1 MQVFSTRRFEFLLF
15 TWPRCL
21 LACLTARGRFIFLD
35 NAQRLLNFK
44 RASRSLLR
52 QVYKYW
58 ILAWFYRYFW
68 KLIFSCFYFRQF
80 RSQICVFWAYGPLGG
95 PPWVLRGA
103 SFFIKIHRKYVCFEH
118 MGPSGGPRK
127 IEKLTLCFL
136 GGPRGA
142 LGAPLGSLLGHF
154 PFCLRAGGWREA

>member
-1 MQVFSTRRFEFLLF
+1 MWYLFLTLVFTLGSALYQIVL
-15 TWPRCL
+15 PVH
-21 LACLTARGRFIFLD
+21 
-35 NAQRLLNFK
+35 
-44 RASRSLLR
+44 SLI

-68 KLIFSCFYFRQF
+68 KLSFSCFYFRQF

-154 PFCLRAGGWREA
+154 PFCLRAGGWREAQWNALAWTEWNVVVALLLAEKF